1 MAFLINRLGVGVA
14 SCALG
19 LPPGLLERTL
29 VPTPFLNLA
38 HIDAPAGDRTDP
50 PAAPPSF
57 GPGDLPAALALA

>member
-14 SCALG
+14 SCA
-19 LPPGLLERTL
+19 L